1 MSGQWGNYLRVSI
14 YGESHGP
21 AIGITIDGLPSG
33 LPLDLDAIAFEMARR
48 APGRNS
54 LSTQR
59 QEADTPRILS
69 GLYTGKSWICSVR
82 GMPIIP
88 GMYGMAD
95 LRTIMAGDIFLD
107 GSPHPWY
114 FVGRSANRSCAAMGL
129 TSTPMWLPLGGF
141 RTRGFW
147 MCQRGIPACQSWQRR
162 CCPCWI
168 QPNGSPWN
176 RRLTLPAWRGIP

>member
-1 MSGQWGNYLRVSI
+1 MKKKTSLLLALMLAALMLMTAGCG
-14 YGESHGP
+14 GP
-21 AIGITIDGLPSG
+21 ASEEAQTQTVTGMGGVEVTLPKEVKTIV
-33 LPLDLDAIAFEMARR
+33 
-48 APGRNS
+48 
-54 LSTQR
+54 
-59 QEADTPRILS
+59 DTWSAATDNLFNPVS
-69 GLYTGKSWICSVR
+69 YTH
-82 GMPIIP
+82 
-88 GMYGMAD
+88 
-95 LRTIMAGDIFLD
+95 L
-107 GSPHPWY
+107 HPWY
-114 FVGRSANRSCAAMGL
+114 FVGRSANRSCAALGL